1 MLSTKI
7 SIHVAA
13 SSTDVI
19 HIRSQCRLILAPTI
33 RGNIRTASTR
43 QQDRRIKTSSQGP
56 KLVPAPAAHASYRQI
71 SSDRATI
78 CGRARTYPARK
89 IPAKY
94 RAFGGPR
101 PVAIA
106 TAVQVARRRAA
117 PPRRCRGVGHGHGH
131 WSPPCRPRTGHPT
144 CGGFR
149 PHPASGPSRLMR
161 RPAVL
166 V

>member
-1 MLSTKI
+1 LDTLLSTKI

-78 CGRARTYPARK
+78 CGRARTENSRK
-89 IPAKY
+89 ISSLWRPPACSDCDSG
-94 RAFGGPR
+94 ASGAAASGSTSSLPWSGAWPLEPALSATHGPPHVR
-101 PVAIA
+101 GLS
-106 TAVQVARRRAA
+106 AA
-117 PPRRCRGVGHGHGH
+117 P
-131 WSPPCRPRTGHPT
+131 
-144 CGGFR
+144 
-149 PHPASGPSRLMR
+149 GPDL
-161 RPAVL
+161 AV
-166 V
+166 